1 MQQVILVTGPAGAGK
16 TTVAAALCER
26 FDRMVHINVDVLRH
40 MVRAGYRH
48 PWLED
53 AQAAEQRMLA
63 VRNAMAMA
71 RECIAARYAVVIDDV
86 VYGPVVDMYRL
97 ATDELGAP
105 LQFVTLLPSLD
116 VALDRDARRSESIPE
131 RVRALHAE
139 FSREAQA
146 GTLPGIALDTS
157 ADADAYVTA
166 DRVQDAVAN
175 GLALFDPRLP
185 DA

>member
-16 TTVAAALCER
+16 WSVSEALCER
-26 FDRMVHINVDVLRH
+26 FDRMVHIEVDTLRH

-53 AQAAEQRMLA
+53 AQAAEQRQLS

-71 RECIAARYAVVIDDV
+71 RECVAMRYAVVIDDV

-97 ATDELGAP
+97 AMDELGAP
-105 LQFVTLLPSLD
+105 LQFVTLLPRLD
-116 VALDRDARRSESIPE
+116 VALARDAGRSASIPE
-131 RVRALHAE
+131 RVQALHAE
-139 FSREAQA
+139 FSREVQA
-146 GTLPGIALDTS
+146 GTLPGITLDTS
-157 ADADAYVTA
+157 EDVDAHLSA
-166 DRVQDAVAN
+166 DRVQDVVAQ

-185 DA
+185 GE